1 MGWKNFGRKLKH
13 PCVGLPLP
21 GTCTN
26 ASIRLRFAT
35 RVRRSPTQWFSISAI
50 HASRRKGAQPC
61 GPFKLFFKLNFA
73 STHGFSDQ
81 KYQMSHMSDSTR
93 LFFLL
98 CTSVNKKKI
107 TGNELL
113 QMLIT
118 SLSYLLRLSR
128 LAVPEC
134 WWTLEAYMNAL
145 NAGLLT
151 TPSQFI
157 SSELWGYVLNVVLNF
172 LLGWAK

>member
-1 MGWKNFGRKLKH
+1 MCPNIWYDGVKNFWAKTKH

-21 GTCTN
+21 GTCRN
-26 ASIRLRFAT
+26 ASIRLRLAT

-50 HASRRKGAQPC
+50 HAYC
-61 GPFKLFFKLNFA
+61 LTLFFKLNFA

-157 SSELWGYVLNVVLNF
+157 SSELLGYVLNVVLNF